1 MSLNGKG
8 LLRSLYLSSEVL
20 LDITQIDT
28 AYLVVVVVFVL
39 VLVFVCVLVLVFVF
53 QMSLDDMDLLESLQL
68 ASEALLGITQIDH
81 PLSLFGQPTPTT
93 LIYLF

>member
-39 VLVFVCVLVLVFVF
+39 VLVFVCVLVLVF

>member
-1 MSLNGKG
+1 MSLHGRD
-8 LLRSLYLSSEVL
+8 LLYAMQLAFEAL
-20 LDITQIDT
+20 LGITPTDPVIVYVD
-28 AYLVVVVVFVL
+28 VFVFAS
-39 VLVFVCVLVLVFVF
+39 VFVFVF

>member
-1 MSLNGKG
+1 MSLHG
-8 LLRSLYLSSEVL
+8 RESLYAMQLAFEAL
-20 LDITQIDT
+20 LGITPTDPVIVCF
-28 AYLVVVVVFVL
+28 YVFVFAN
-39 VLVFVCVLVLVFVF
+39 VFVFVFVF